1 MEFIRIPN
9 SVHYKILDNVI
20 MEKSVHFEIQE
31 EKYVNETACRCKLED
46 CDKCDPTWE
55 PGLDTCPEESE
66 EETDSEYESDYDSTD
81 TMDEVYEE
89 CGLSRAEKKILQDE
103 LMDLIA
109 EAESASRYPQ

>member
-1 MEFIRIPN
+1 
-9 SVHYKILDNVI
+9 

-46 CDKCDPTWE
+46 CDKCDPDYE
-55 PGLDTCPEESE
+55 PDLEDIE

>member
-1 MEFIRIPN
+1 
-9 SVHYKILDNVI
+9 

-46 CDKCDPTWE
+46 CDKCDPDYE
-55 PGLDTCPEESE
+55 PDLEDIEEES
-66 EETDSEYESDYDSTD
+66 DYESDYDSTD

-89 CGLSRAEKKILQDE
+89 CGLSRKEKKILQDE

-109 EAESASRYPQ
+109 EAESASKYPQ